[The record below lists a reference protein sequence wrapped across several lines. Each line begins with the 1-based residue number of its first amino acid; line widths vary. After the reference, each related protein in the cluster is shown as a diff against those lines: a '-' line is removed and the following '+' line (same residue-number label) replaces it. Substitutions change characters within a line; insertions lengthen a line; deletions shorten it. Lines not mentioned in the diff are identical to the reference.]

1 MQVLNS
7 HTYYLHCQC
16 CATSVQQNADF
27 LATHPE
33 FAGYGGRTGNAS
45 SSSRNSSAVESMH
58 PYVSRRTNSITGG
71 SASQHDDGPSVTE
84 QLQSMGED
92 MRQKFYS
99 LASKWTA
106 KANEVV
112 AGSSSTA
119 AANSGSSSSSR
130 SHANANV
137 PLMSRDDNDGSDD
150 DKAEVVSFDTDTA
163 TTRRATGRSTSANA
177 SSIPNSSSSGSSS
190 SSSASRPV
198 AKKDK

>member
-1 MQVLNS
+1 M
-7 HTYYLHCQC
+7 
-16 CATSVQQNADF
+16 
-27 LATHPE
+27 ATHPE
-33 FAGYGGRTGNAS
+33 FAGYGGRIGA
-45 SSSRNSSAVESMH
+45 RNSAATESMH
-58 PYVSRRTNSITGG
+58 PYVSRRPNSITGG
-71 SASQHDDGPSVTE
+71 QQSGQQHDDGPSVTE

-92 MRQKFYS
+92 VRQKFYS

-112 AGSSSTA
+112 AGNSSTTS
-119 AANSGSSSSSR
+119 ANSGNSSSSAR

-137 PLMSRDDNDGSDD
+137 PLMSRDGNDGSDDD

-177 SSIPNSSSSGSSS
+177 SSIPNSSSSGSVSS
-190 SSSASRPV
+190 SSSAFRPV